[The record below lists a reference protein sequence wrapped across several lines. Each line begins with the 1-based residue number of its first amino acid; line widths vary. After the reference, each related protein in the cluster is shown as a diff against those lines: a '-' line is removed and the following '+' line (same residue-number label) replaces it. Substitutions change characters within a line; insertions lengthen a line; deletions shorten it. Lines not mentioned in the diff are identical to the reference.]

1 MDSDSILDRLEDML
15 DRERRAALDGDVEA
29 LPGLLAE
36 KERLVTDLEV
46 HGAATGAR
54 LDRARAHI
62 ARNRA
67 LLDSALEGMRT
78 AMRAIGARRQARQA
92 LNTYD
97 MTGARTVIGQD
108 AHRLHQR
115 R

>member
-1 MDSDSILDRLEDML
+1 ML

-36 KERLVTDLEV
+36 KERLVTDLEA

-78 AMRAIGARRQARQA
+78 AMRAIGARRQA